1 MNMILDFVNDVNT
14 ENVEI
19 KSLHIHCIQKCNKKE
34 AGCRRILPWQSAPF
48 PVAVS
53 YTHLDVYKRQ
63 FRSFVGDLKPRS
75 PIMFAIAI

>member
-48 PVAVS
+48 PVEPDQPSSSSFSFSVPAT
-53 YTHLDVYKRQ
+53 THRP
-63 FRSFVGDLKPRS
+63 F
-75 PIMFAIAI
+75 

>member
-48 PVAVS
+48 PVEPDQPTS
-53 YTHLDVYKRQ
+53 S
-63 FRSFVGDLKPRS
+63 SFSFSVPATTNR
-75 PIMFAIAI
+75 PF

>member
-34 AGCRRILPWQSAPF
+34 AGCRRILQRQSAPF
-48 PVAVS
+48 PVEPDQPS
-53 YTHLDVYKRQ
+53 SS
-63 FRSFVGDLKPRS
+63 SFSFSVPATTNR
-75 PIMFAIAI
+75 PF

>member
-48 PVAVS
+48 PVEPDQPS
-53 YTHLDVYKRQ
+53 SS
-63 FRSFVGDLKPRS
+63 SFSFSVPATTNR
-75 PIMFAIAI
+75 PF

>member
-34 AGCRRILPWQSAPF
+34 AGCRRILPWQSASF
-48 PVAVS
+48 PVEPDQPS
-53 YTHLDVYKRQ
+53 SS
-63 FRSFVGDLKPRS
+63 SFSFSVPATTNR
-75 PIMFAIAI
+75 PF